1 MSAAIIYAEWWW
13 TCDECGEYALE
24 SYDTQTDAARA
35 ADAHECK
42 TGR

>member
-13 TCDECGEYALE
+13 TCDECGESADPFD
-24 SYDTQTDAARA
+24 SQRDASHA

-42 TGR
+42 AKP